1 VALTVSSAEAT
12 ASAGGSLTYG
22 DHHLNT
28 DNSGHLRAN
37 TTRRMAA
44 APVRTGRSSLPS
56 SPQGRGRDGPRTRTP
71 PSRRT
76 TCCATPR
83 CSRRRGKDLGLA
95 GPRTVRLTPVRRTGS
110 HAPP

>member
-28 DNSGHLRAN
+28 DDSDHLRAN
-37 TTRRMAA
+37 ATSANGGC
-44 APVRTGRSSLPS
+44 PVRTGRSSLPS
-56 SPQGRGRDGPRTRTP
+56 SPQERGRDYPRTRTP

-76 TCCATPR
+76 TCCATPGVAGDAGR
-83 CSRRRGKDLGLA
+83 AMNMAGL
-95 GPRTVRLTPVRRTGS
+95 RT
-110 HAPP
+110 A